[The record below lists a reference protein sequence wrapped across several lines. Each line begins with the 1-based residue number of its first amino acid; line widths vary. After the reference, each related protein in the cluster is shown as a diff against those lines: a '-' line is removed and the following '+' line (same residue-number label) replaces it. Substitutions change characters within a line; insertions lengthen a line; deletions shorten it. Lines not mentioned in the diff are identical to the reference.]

1 MTKPS
6 LLKLSLLF
14 KLPLIALTMATLYGM
29 PDDASAANPQ
39 VLVKTSMGEITIE
52 LYPDKA
58 PKTVENFLKY
68 VKAGHYSGTV
78 FHRVIANFM
87 IQGGG
92 FTREFYKGS
101 PAPKPTQKPIELESQ
116 NGLRNDAGWV
126 AMARTARPDSATS
139 QFYINTVDN
148 PSLNYP
154 APDGYGYAVFGK
166 VIKGMDTVT
175 KIRGAQTI
183 AVGPFSDVPF
193 EPIMIDAVSL
203 VGGK

>member
-1 MTKPS
+1 MTMNKRT
-6 LLKLSLLF
+6 LL
-14 KLPLIALTMATLYGM
+14 KLPLIALMAGTFYGM
-29 PDDASAANPQ
+29 SFDAAAANPQ
-39 VLVKTSMGEITIE
+39 VLLKTSMGEMTIE

-68 VKAGHYSGTV
+68 VAAGHYSGTI
-78 FHRVIANFM
+78 FHRVIGNFM

-92 FTREFYKGS
+92 FTRDFYKGS

-126 AMARTARPDSATS
+126 AMARTARPESATS
-139 QFYINTVDN
+139 QFFINTVDN

-166 VIKGMDTVT
+166 VVKGMDTVA

-183 AVGPFSDVPF
+183 AVGSFSDVPF
-193 EPIMIDAVSL
+193 EPIMIDSATL

>member
-1 MTKPS
+1 MTKRT
-6 LLKLSLLF
+6 LL
-14 KLPLIALTMATLYGM
+14 KLPLIALMAGTFYGM
-29 PDDASAANPQ
+29 SFDAAAANPQ
-39 VLVKTSMGEITIE
+39 VLLKTSMGELTIE

-68 VKAGHYSGTV
+68 VAAGHYSGTI
-78 FHRVIANFM
+78 FHRVIGNFM

-126 AMARTARPDSATS
+126 AMARTARPESATS
-139 QFYINTVDN
+139 QFFINTVDN

-166 VIKGMDTVT
+166 VVKGMDTVA

-183 AVGPFSDVPF
+183 AVGSFSDVPF
-193 EPIMIDAVSL
+193 EPIMIDSATL

>member
-1 MTKPS
+1 MTKVS
-6 LLKLSLLF
+6 LLKLPLL
-14 KLPLIALTMATLYGM
+14 ALMLATLYSVPGE
-29 PDDASAANPQ
+29 AAANNPQ
-39 VLVKTSMGEITIE
+39 VVVKTSMGELTIE

-68 VKAGHYSGTV
+68 VAAGHYSGTI
-78 FHRVIANFM
+78 FHRVIGNFM

-92 FTREFYKGS
+92 FTREFYKGA

-166 VIKGMDTVT
+166 VVKGMETVT

-183 AVGPFSDVPF
+183 AVGSYSDVPF
-193 EPIMIDAVSL
+193 EPIVIDSITL
-203 VGGK
+203 TGKK

>member
-1 MTKPS
+1 MTMNKRT
-6 LLKLSLLF
+6 LL
-14 KLPLIALTMATLYGM
+14 KLPLIALMAGTFYGM
-29 PDDASAANPQ
+29 PFDAAAANPQ
-39 VLVKTSMGEITIE
+39 VLLKTSMGEMTIE

-68 VKAGHYSGTV
+68 VAAGHYSGTI
-78 FHRVIANFM
+78 FHRVIGNFM

-126 AMARTARPDSATS
+126 AMARTARPESATS
-139 QFYINTVDN
+139 QFFINTVDN
-148 PSLNYP
+148 PSVNYP

-166 VIKGMDTVT
+166 VVKGMDTVA

-183 AVGPFSDVPF
+183 AVGSFSDVPF
-193 EPIMIDAVSL
+193 EPIMIDSATL
-203 VGGK
+203 VVGK

>member
-1 MTKPS
+1 MTRLS
-6 LLKLSLLF
+6 LLKLPLL
-14 KLPLIALTMATLYGM
+14 ALMVATLYGM
-29 PDDASAANPQ
+29 PDDAAAANPQ

-58 PKTVENFLKY
+58 PKTVDNFLKY
-68 VKAGHYSGTV
+68 VAAGHYSGTI
-78 FHRVIANFM
+78 FHRVISNFM

-101 PAPKPTQKPIELESQ
+101 PAPRPTQKGIELESQ

-126 AMARTARPDSATS
+126 AMARTSRPDSATS
-139 QFYINTVDN
+139 QFFINTVDN
-148 PSLNYP
+148 PSLNHP

-166 VIKGMDTVT
+166 VVKGMDTVT

-183 AVGPFSDVPF
+183 SVGPFSDVPF
-193 EPIMIDAVSL
+193 EAIVIDSVSL

>member
-1 MTKPS
+1 MNKRT
-6 LLKLSLLF
+6 LL
-14 KLPLIALTMATLYGM
+14 KLPLIALMAGTFYGM
-29 PDDASAANPQ
+29 SFDAAAANPQ
-39 VLVKTSMGEITIE
+39 VLLKTSMGEMTIE

-68 VKAGHYSGTV
+68 VAAGHYSGTI
-78 FHRVIANFM
+78 FHRVIGNFM

-92 FTREFYKGS
+92 FTRDFYKGS

-126 AMARTARPDSATS
+126 AMARTARPESATS
-139 QFYINTVDN
+139 QFFINTVDN

-166 VIKGMDTVT
+166 VVKGMDTVA

-183 AVGPFSDVPF
+183 AVGSFSDVPF
-193 EPIMIDAVSL
+193 EPIMIDSATL